1 MKRLYVISGC
11 NGAGKT
17 TASYTI
23 LPEILECD
31 EFVNA
36 DEIARGLSPF
46 NPNSTSIQAGRLMLS
61 RIKLLL
67 NKGENFAFETTL
79 STRSYTKFIAEAKSK
94 GYNITLL
101 FFWLNS
107 EDLAVKR
114 VQVRVEEGGHHIPEE
129 VIRRRY
135 NNGLSNFFKL
145 YKPIVDDWIFINS
158 SSKSYKIVAEGT
170 RFDVEIRDREL
181 WLLLKNQYERK
192 K

>member
-1 MKRLYVISGC
+1 MKKLYIISGC

-36 DEIARGLSPF
+36 DEIAKGLSPF
-46 NPNSTSIQAGRLMLS
+46 NPESTSIQAGRLMLL
-61 RIKLLL
+61 RIKSLL

-79 STRSYTKFIAEAKSK
+79 ATKSYAKFIEQAKQLDYKVS
-94 GYNITLL
+94 LL

-107 EDLAVKR
+107 QELAVKR
-114 VQVRVEEGGHHIPEE
+114 VQIRVEEGGHNIPED

-135 NNGLSNFFKL
+135 ENGLKNFFKR
-145 YKPIVDDWIFINS
+145 YKPIVNDWMFINNS
-158 SSKSYKIVAEGT
+158 GDSYEIIAEGT
-170 RFDVEIRDREL
+170 IDKDEIINEFIWTEL
-181 WLLLKNQYERK
+181 IEKYNG
-192 K
+192 